1 MFAGDT
7 RSDLEPAGPQR
18 LAEFVDRHP
27 TTPHLAIGGITPA
40 KLPELR
46 RAGCRGIAVCQ
57 SICGSDQP
65 GEVVRALLAELGF
78 EGRPCAV
85 EVNEAL
91 VPASSHQAHQLHAG
105 DRIEIVTLV
114 GGG

>member
-1 MFAGDT
+1 MELTVNGET
-7 RSDLEPAGPQR
+7 RTLQEPM
-18 LAEFVDRHP
+18 H
-27 TTPHLAIGGITPA
+27 
-40 KLPELR
+40 
-46 RAGCRGIAVCQ
+46 
-57 SICGSDQP
+57 
-65 GEVVRALLAELGF
+65 VRSLLAELGF